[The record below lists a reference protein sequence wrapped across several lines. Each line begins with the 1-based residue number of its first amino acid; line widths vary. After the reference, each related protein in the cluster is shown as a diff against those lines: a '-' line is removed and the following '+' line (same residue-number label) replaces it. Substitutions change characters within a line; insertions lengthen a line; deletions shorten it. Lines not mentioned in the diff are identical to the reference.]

1 MNLPGLTQAVVPPA
15 YGHRSFAEVP
25 TLIRRVLT
33 GQPSR
38 LLERL
43 LPEAAAEPFEK
54 VIFVL
59 ADSLGWSFFRR
70 FADHHPALQHI
81 RRRGGVLRTTAQF
94 PSTTSAHVTT
104 MGTGQ
109 VVARHGVF
117 EWQYYEPL
125 LDAVIVPLMFSFA
138 GDRNRNT
145 LENVGVEP
153 RQILPSRS
161 FFRELQQEGVAG
173 FTILPREIAFSPYT
187 RFTAQGAQIVP
198 YRTLPEALVNLRQ
211 MAAEQTGKACYY
223 LYFPDIDSVCHDY
236 GPDSPQV
243 EAEIDA
249 FLAVL
254 ERHLLIPAE
263 RTLHRAL
270 ILITAD
276 HGQTAVRPETTIY
289 LNLHPDFARLRP
301 LLRTDR
307 RGNVLVPGGSPR
319 DVFLYVR
326 DECLDEAE
334 ALLRR
339 MLDGR
344 ADVVRTADL
353 VAQGLFGG
361 EPCPALAS
369 RLSSLVILAHPGETV
384 WWYEKDR
391 FEQKFRGHHG
401 GLSAEE
407 MLTPLLALPCNGR

>member
-1 MNLPGLTQAVVPPA
+1 MNLPGLSYPGVRPA
-15 YGHRSFAEVP
+15 YGYRSFAEVP
-25 TLIRRVLT
+25 FLIRRVLT

-38 LLERL
+38 LLARL
-43 LPEAAAEPFEK
+43 LPNVSPGAFSK
-54 VIFVL
+54 VIFIL

-70 FADHHPALQHI
+70 FADHHPALQHFL
-81 RRRGGVLRTTAQF
+81 RRGGVLRTTAQF

-104 MGTGQ
+104 IGTGQ

-117 EWQYYEPL
+117 EWQYYEPV

-145 LENVGVEP
+145 LENLGVEP
-153 RQILPSRS
+153 RQILPTRS
-161 FFRELQQEGVAG
+161 FFRELQQEGIAG
-173 FTILPREIAFSPYT
+173 YTLLPREIAFSPYT

-198 YRTLPEALVNLRQ
+198 YRTLPEALINLRQ
-211 MAAEQTGKACYY
+211 MAAEQTSKACYY
-223 LYFPDIDSVCHDY
+223 LYFPDIDSICHDY

-249 FLAVL
+249 FLSVL

-263 RTLHRAL
+263 RTLRDTL
-270 ILITAD
+270 ILMTAD

-289 LNLHPDFARLRP
+289 LNLHPDFPRLQP
-301 LLRTDR
+301 LLQTDR
-307 RGNVLVPGGSPR
+307 RGNVLPPGGSPR

-326 DECLDEAE
+326 EACLDEAE
-334 ALLRR
+334 ALLRQ

-344 ADVVRTADL
+344 ADVVRTAEL

-361 EPCPALAS
+361 EPSPALSA
-369 RLSSLVILAHPGETV
+369 RLSPLVILAHPGETV

-407 MLTPLLALPCNGR
+407 MLTPLLALPC

>member
-1 MNLPGLTQAVVPPA
+1 MNLPGLTQPGVRPA
-15 YGHRSFAEVP
+15 YGYRSFAEVP
-25 TLIRRVLT
+25 LLIRRVLT

-43 LPEAAAEPFEK
+43 VPGVAPGSFSK
-54 VIFVL
+54 VIFIL

-70 FADHHPALQHI
+70 FADHHPALQ
-81 RRRGGVLRTTAQF
+81 RFLRRGGVLRTTAQF

-104 MGTGQ
+104 IGTGQ

-138 GDRNRNT
+138 GDRSRNT
-145 LENVGVEP
+145 LENVGIEP
-153 RQILPSRS
+153 RQILPTRS
-161 FFRELQQEGVAG
+161 FFRELQQEGIAG
-173 FTILPREIAFSPYT
+173 YTLLPRDIAFSPYT

-223 LYFPDIDSVCHDY
+223 LYFPEIDSICHDY

-249 FLAVL
+249 FLGVL
-254 ERHLLIPAE
+254 DRHLLIPAE
-263 RTLHRAL
+263 RTLRDTL

-289 LNLHPDFARLRP
+289 LNRHPDFPRLQP

-307 RGNVLVPGGSPR
+307 RGNVLPPGGSPR

-326 DECLDEAE
+326 EPCLEEAE
-334 ALLRR
+334 ALLRQ

-361 EPCPALAS
+361 EPSPALS
-369 RLSSLVILAHPGETV
+369 VRLSPLVILSHAGETV

-407 MLTPLLALPCNGR
+407 MLTPLLALPC